1 MWFLLHALALAD
13 DDGSNKPELLTD
25 PGSIDLSEG
34 GDDGA
39 LTYSGSQNARAAN
52 YKVGAPVTITHSSGN
67 LAVRCVDTDR
77 FSANLQYTVYG
88 SAEGPMEAT
97 GNGVGLAA
105 WGDSKGGGVKT
116 RIPSKVSGVSR
127 VDVEL
132 TVSVPRGTSSL
143 AVSHSG
149 AGWVQVLDCTGK
161 VSVTSGRGGLY
172 ASGALASITANAGGG
187 DAKVV
192 VNADAVLTGT
202 SSVSAPAGN
211 ATLQVSTAQ
220 GGKLTAKGATVNVTT
235 MVMGTNTPTLVQGTM
250 GVNGPAITV
259 SAKGSVE
266 VSTSS

>member
-1 MWFLLHALALAD
+1 MWLLLNALAIAD
-13 DDGSNKPELLTD
+13 DDGTGPELLTD
-25 PGSIDLSEG
+25 PTSIDLSEG
-34 GDDGA
+34 SGEGA
-39 LTYSGSQNARAAN
+39 LTYSGSQNGRAAN
-52 YKVGAPVTITHSSGN
+52 YKVGAPIAITHSSGN

-88 SAEGPMEAT
+88 SAEGPMEST
-97 GNGVGLAA
+97 GNGVGLAV

-116 RIPSKVSGVSR
+116 RIPSKVSGVAR

-132 TVSVPRGTSSL
+132 TVSVPRGATALS
-143 AVSHSG
+143 VSHSG

-161 VSVTSGRGGLY
+161 VSVSSGRGGLY
-172 ASGALASITANAGGG
+172 ASGAMASITANASGG

-192 VNADAVLTGT
+192 VAADAVLSGT

-220 GGKLTAKGATVNVTT
+220 GGKLTAKGAAVSVTT

-250 GVNGPAITV
+250 GVNGPSITV
-259 SAKGSVE
+259 SAKGNVE